1 MTNQSNPVT
10 PSGIARWKLFLLSMG
25 ICACIGAL
33 FAVYT
38 LIKYHQFRDDAK
50 ELSES
55 AKELREERA
64 TDEVMPVQ
72 EEPVVEE
79 PVEAEPAAVSTNGPL
94 VINLAGKIGPSRV
107 KRMEIRYDPDN
118 SFENI
123 EGEYSYGYGTIHL
136 SGSWDPDNNRVSF
149 TEEFQGNIT
158 GSCDGTLR
166 VNGNGEAVLSGSF
179 VNNKGHS
186 YKVSLS
192 GTAR

>member
-79 PVEAEPAAVSTNGPL
+79 PVEDTIVPVESPKTGNPAAIGLIPVA
-94 VINLAGKIGPSRV
+94 LAAAAIIA
-107 KRMEIRYDPDN
+107 KRKSDIDR
-118 SFENI
+118 
-123 EGEYSYGYGTIHL
+123 
-136 SGSWDPDNNRVSF
+136 
-149 TEEFQGNIT
+149 
-158 GSCDGTLR
+158 
-166 VNGNGEAVLSGSF
+166 
-179 VNNKGHS
+179 
-186 YKVSLS
+186 
-192 GTAR
+192 